1 MTMFSNTPSD
11 QERLALQLQQ
21 MAITLSARAN
31 MQERAARCMEEER
44 NRQNLFR
51 IGDSEIQVRIASAR
65 QDSYLEEDM
74 DVHPSEMGD
83 REIEARFRDYSALER
98 EGLRK
103 ELEGLRKRRESLD
116 AWAEAQYR
124 GNERQGQMKGRETK
138 RIGRN

>member
-1 MTMFSNTPSD
+1 MNMFSNKPSD
-11 QERLALQLQQ
+11 QDRLALQLQQ

-31 MQERAARCMEEER
+31 MQERAARCMEQER

-51 IGDSEIQVRIASAR
+51 IGDSEIQVRIVSAR

-103 ELEGLRKRRESLD
+103 RRESLD
-116 AWAEAQYR
+116 AWAEAQYQ
-124 GNERQGQMKGRETK
+124 GNELQGQMKGREAK
-138 RIGRN
+138 RIGRK